1 MKRIFL
7 FMALTVSALSL
18 GAQTIAPRYVA
29 EPADYVY
36 RTGNTYICDGQAMN
50 KYQYRDFLASRYVP
64 AYEQFR
70 NGLVVSNVGWGLLGG
85 GFALD
90 IIGSSLLIAAQVQG
104 VNNNSSDLSTGL
116 GTAVNATVMAL
127 FGSACCSLGGTLK
140 IASIPTLCVGYSRMH
155 RSADTYNARHTPRP
169 TVALGICTAPN
180 TIGLALQF

>member
-7 FMALTVSALSL
+7 FMALTISAISL

-29 EPADYVY
+29 EPAGYVY
-36 RTGNTYICDGQAMN
+36 RTGNTYVCDGQAMN
-50 KYQYRDFLASRYVP
+50 KYQYRDFLATRYVP

-70 NGLVVSNVGWGLLGG
+70 NGLIVSNVGWGLLGG

-104 VNNNSSDLSTGL
+104 ANNNTSDISEGL
-116 GTAVNATVMAL
+116 GTAVGATMMAV

-155 RSADTYNARHTPRP
+155 RSADTYNVRHKTQAQLS
-169 TVALGICTAPN
+169 VGVCTSPN